1 MINSEYDVDAVDI
14 ISRNDNAGEVNQVP
28 DNVKRLYDRWPS
40 LAKEKPEKRA
50 RIADV
55 LKGEGWM
62 KEEWP
67 LTSAELQWLHMDPVS
82 SKRVSKKNS
91 SIEKGK

>member
-1 MINSEYDVDAVDI
+1 MINSDYDVDADAI

-50 RIADV
+50 RIAEV

-67 LTSAELQWLHMDPVS
+67 LTSAELQWLHTDPVS
-82 SKRVSKKNS
+82 AKKDS
-91 SIEKGK
+91 R

>member
-50 RIADV
+50 RIADA
-55 LKGEGWM
+55 LRGEGWM

-67 LTSAELQWLHMDPVS
+67 LTNVERNWLYEFTDT
-82 SKRVSKKNS
+82 SKNDKKNKKIR
-91 SIEKGK
+91 IERN

>member
-50 RIADV
+50 RIADA
-55 LKGEGWM
+55 LRGEGWM

-67 LTSAELQWLHMDPVS
+67 LKSAELQWLHTDPDS
-82 SKRVSKKNS
+82 SKKDRR
-91 SIEKGK
+91 

>member
-14 ISRNDNAGEVNQVP
+14 ISRNDNAGEVNQLP
-28 DNVKRLYDRWPS
+28 DNVKRLYERWPS

-50 RIADV
+50 RIADA
-55 LKGEGWM
+55 LRGEGWM

-67 LTSAELQWLHMDPVS
+67 LTTADLQWLHTDPVS
-82 SKRVSKKNS
+82 AKKDKRKNS
-91 SIEKGK
+91 SIEKG

>member
-1 MINSEYDVDAVDI
+1 MINSEYDVDAVSI
-14 ISRNDNAGEVNQVP
+14 ISRNDEAGEVNQVP

-50 RIADV
+50 RIAEV

-67 LTSAELQWLHMDPVS
+67 LTSAELQWLHTDPVS
-82 SKRVSKKNS
+82 SKKDRR
-91 SIEKGK
+91 